1 MSANPGGPPWC
12 WPMCLLN
19 GTAENLEWVI
29 YNSAV
34 SLVVRE
40 EVCNIA
46 KKIAEN
52 KAPDLD
58 GILNKAVLVAI
69 RWRAGI
75 PNGKILYQC
84 DQYGNENCDDNNIDQ

>member
-1 MSANPGGPPWC
+1 
-12 WPMCLLN
+12 MCPLN

-40 EVCNIA
+40 EVCKIA

-58 GILNKAVLVAI
+58 GILNKALLVAF
-69 RWRAGI
+69 RWRLGI
-75 PNGKILYQC
+75 PNGKILCQC
-84 DQYGNENCDDNNIDQ
+84 D